1 MFIPTTN
8 YWNVINGTTPDEVFE
23 DEEGMQIMRVL
34 GNNMAFLMN
43 ALEGTKAYYVCSKK
57 WKESIYMFCKIKIY
71 LKTS

>member
-34 GNNMAFLMN
+34 GNNMAFFNECLR
-43 ALEGTKAYYVCSKK
+43 GYKSYYVCSKNENK
-57 WKESIYMFCKIKIY
+57 VFTCFIR
-71 LKTS
+71 

>member
-1 MFIPTTN
+1 MFMPTTN
-8 YWNVINGTTPDEVFE
+8 YWNVINGTTPEEVFE

-57 WKESIYMFCKIKIY
+57 
-71 LKTS
+71 

>member
-34 GNNMAFLMN
+34 GKNMSWLMKVVE
-43 ALEGTKAYYVCSKK
+43 AGKSQV
-57 WKESIYMFCKIKIY
+57 KENEKEDKVFTNFIR
-71 LKTS
+71 

>member
-1 MFIPTTN
+1 MFMPTTN

-43 ALEGTKAYYVCSKK
+43 ALEGTKATMSAQK
-57 WKESIYMFCKIKIY
+57 MKIKY
-71 LKTS
+71 LHVL

>member
-1 MFIPTTN
+1 MFMPTTN

-43 ALEGTKAYYVCSKK
+43 ALEGTEATMYAQK
-57 WKESIYMFCKIKIY
+57 MKIKY
-71 LKTS
+71 LHVL